1 MARTRYAPDRGL
13 TVRMTVTMFLL
24 GLVFVAFVA
33 AIIGILTAVH
43 ASGAAIVLVA
53 LIFGGGSAIAS
64 LFYSDKIALSAAGA
78 RVVTPQDEPEL
89 HAIVDRLCAL
99 ADMDKPRV
107 AIAPTRM
114 PNAFATGRNSKNSV
128 LCVTEG
134 LMYHSNLTPEEKEG
148 VLAHELSHVAHK
160 DVQVMTVASL
170 LAIVAGLLVRFAF
183 YSELFGGGRRSS
195 NNNQGGIPVVL
206 IIMAVSVVV
215 YAVSFLLIRVLSRY
229 RELAADRS
237 GALLTGQPS
246 ALASALTKVSQGMS
260 RIPNEDLR
268 AAEPL
273 NAFYFA
279 PAMKLTRG
287 GGGGG
292 GGGGGKSLSQLFS
305 THPSLEKRLEQ
316 LAKIQRE
323 LGQPTAGRIERGPGR
338 LMGFLD
344 TLLGRTKPV
353 QPKLDDLFALPS
365 AAITLQASS
374 GFIPTGSGSVCF
386 RSVEGKTF
394 SDIES
399 DVRDLLNMDAGKP
412 GGGLPVEV
420 TRDSYGYTWLVSS
433 HLSDELDGLVTDLH
447 AVNSALVDN
456 GFGPQL
462 LCTLVAF
469 RDERE
474 RRLALVYLYKRGTFY
489 PFAPLSGQQRD
500 NALEIQ
506 IKNALADD
514 LKIEQD
520 LTRWFPVWGAPGM

>member
-43 ASGAAIVLVA
+43 ASGASIVLIA
-53 LIFGGGSAIAS
+53 LIFGGGTAIAS
-64 LFYSDKIALSAAGA
+64 LFYSDKIALAAAGA
-78 RVVTPQDEPEL
+78 QIVTPKQAPEL

-107 AIAPTRM
+107 AIAPTVM

-134 LMYHSNLTPEEKEG
+134 LLYRSKLTNEELEG

-183 YSELFGGGRRSS
+183 YSELFGGGRRS
-195 NNNQGGIPVVL
+195 NDNQGGIPVVL

-215 YAVSFLLIRVLSRY
+215 YAVSFLLIRLLSRY

-246 ALASALTKVSQGMS
+246 QLASALTKVSQGMAF
-260 RIPNEDLR
+260 IPSQDLR

-287 GGGGG
+287 GKGGGP
-292 GGGGGKSLSQLFS
+292 SLSQLFS

-316 LAKIQRE
+316 LAKIERQ
-323 LGQPTAGRIERGPGR
+323 LGQATPGGLSAGPG
-338 LMGFLD
+338 
-344 TLLGRTKPV
+344 
-353 QPKLDDLFALPS
+353 
-365 AAITLQASS
+365 
-374 GFIPTGSGSVCF
+374 
-386 RSVEGKTF
+386 
-394 SDIES
+394 
-399 DVRDLLNMDAGKP
+399 N
-412 GGGLPVEV
+412 
-420 TRDSYGYTWLVSS
+420 
-433 HLSDELDGLVTDLH
+433 
-447 AVNSALVDN
+447 
-456 GFGPQL
+456 
-462 LCTLVAF
+462 
-469 RDERE
+469 
-474 RRLALVYLYKRGTFY
+474 
-489 PFAPLSGQQRD
+489 
-500 NALEIQ
+500 
-506 IKNALADD
+506 
-514 LKIEQD
+514 
-520 LTRWFPVWGAPGM
+520 